1 MIRLICK
8 LPLVACLLVLFITP
22 AHADVSHEGL
32 YITVAIILGILFLPV
47 IVVAI
52 SHRTR
57 KKLYLIMLILWGM
70 AAFLYLWFT
79 GGRQNEF
86 FIISSV
92 PYLILLVY
100 LFKEKKLDKAK
111 ET

>member
-1 MIRLICK
+1 MI
-8 LPLVACLLVLFITP
+8 V
-22 AHADVSHEGL
+22 
-32 YITVAIILGILFLPV
+32 
-47 IVVAI
+47 
-52 SHRTR
+52 
-57 KKLYLIMLILWGM
+57 LILWGV
-70 AAFLYLWFT
+70 AAFLYIWFT

-100 LFKEKKLDKAK
+100 LFKEKKLVKAK

>member
-1 MIRLICK
+1 MIRIICK

-32 YITVAIILGILFLPV
+32 YITVTIILGILFLPV
-47 IVVAI
+47 IILAI
-52 SHRTR
+52 SHRPR
-57 KKLYLIMLILWGM
+57 KKLYLMVLILWAV
-70 AAFLYLWFT
+70 AAFLYIWFT

-92 PYLILLVY
+92 PYIILMVY
-100 LFKEKKLDKAK
+100 FFKEKKLEKPN